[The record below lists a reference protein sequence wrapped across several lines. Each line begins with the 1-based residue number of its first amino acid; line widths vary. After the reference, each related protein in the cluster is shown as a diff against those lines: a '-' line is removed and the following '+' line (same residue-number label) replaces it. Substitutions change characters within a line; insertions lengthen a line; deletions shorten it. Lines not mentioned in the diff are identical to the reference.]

1 MSEENIT
8 QLLNDKDSKNTKK
21 LTKHHRLIFES
32 YLKEKNIRNP
42 STAVELA
49 AVLRKFY
56 AEARKKDGQMY
67 SKNSLCSIRFA
78 LCRHFKQELNIDI
91 IKDTE
96 FNEANRI
103 YEAQCVELKKQGL
116 AKTEHKPPIADED
129 IKKLYRCGVFDTENP
144 TTLQNKVLFKI
155 MLFFCRRGR
164 QNLRQLKKTD
174 FEIKVNSQ
182 GKRCV
187 VKITDELTKNHTTFK
202 LKKEE

>member
-1 MSEENIT
+1 MAASRFTSLSEENIT
-8 QLLNDKDSKNTKK
+8 QLLNDKDSENTKK
-21 LTKHHRLIFES
+21 LTKYHRLIFES

-78 LCRHFKQELNIDI
+78 LS
-91 IKDTE
+91 
-96 FNEANRI
+96 NRI
-103 YEAQCVELKKQGL
+103 YEAQGVELKKQGL
-116 AKTEHKPPIADED
+116 AKTEPKPPIADED
-129 IKKLYRCGVFDTENP
+129 IRNLYRCGVFNTENP
-144 TTLQNKVLFKI
+144 TSLQN
-155 MLFFCRRGR
+155 
-164 QNLRQLKKTD
+164 KTD

-187 VKITDELTKNHTTFK
+187 VKTTDELTKNHRAHDVQAEDGPFCPVSSFEK
-202 LKKEE
+202 YLS